1 MRSPSEEE
9 TEDGARACESWGNVF
24 PVEFP
29 EKNLTRKMVNMC
41 LVTPTLIRKNPLGM
55 MNKILRLE
63 QEGEHIHQVMNVK
76 ERRKKMILKRHERF
90 WKMLVDWE
98 DSIYSDYSDF
108 EPIKW
113 VK

>member
-1 MRSPSEEE
+1 MLQLKS
-9 TEDGARACESWGNVF
+9 ESWGIVF

-55 MNKILRLE
+55 INKILRLE

-76 ERRKKMILKRHERF
+76 ERRKKNDFERF